1 MQKTFSTSFSN
12 SKKIHKNTLEL
23 YPSLL
28 FAMLEIGSLTCLRV
42 LSIERHQV
50 CGVAMCKKFVLIFL
64 LKQVFVNFLNLF
76 YSTER
81 SHMPAFMSILMSF
94 SRCSNVRYEPWIK

>member
-1 MQKTFSTSFSN
+1 MQQTFLTSFSN
-12 SKKIHKNTLEL
+12 SRKIHKNTLEL

-42 LSIERHQV
+42 LSIERHRV
-50 CGVAMCKKFVLIFL
+50 CGVAMCGKFVLIFL

-94 SRCSNVRYEPWIK
+94 SRCSNVRYEPWI